1 MSSQEYWK
9 KEKQPSKGK
18 NIRDDAAYQ
27 KQIAEIH
34 QNMLDE
40 IQKEINGFYVRYA
53 KKEGITIAEA
63 KKRASKKL
71 DIEEYARKAKKY
83 VAEKDFSDKA
93 NEEMCLYNLTMKVN
107 RLGRQE
113 RLRLDWNWLSGFDE
127 LEKLLG
133 EKLTEKTLEELE
145 RQAGILGKSIQD
157 NAKAAHAIVNV
168 FLITQ
173 LFQTVSGCTKTC

>member
-9 KEKQPSKGK
+9 KRETAQQRK

-63 KKRASKKL
+63 KKRASKL
-71 DIEEYARKAKKY
+71 
-83 VAEKDFSDKA
+83 V
-93 NEEMCLYNLTMKVN
+93 
-107 RLGRQE
+107 
-113 RLRLDWNWLSGFDE
+113 
-127 LEKLLG
+127 
-133 EKLTEKTLEELE
+133 
-145 RQAGILGKSIQD
+145 
-157 NAKAAHAIVNV
+157 
-168 FLITQ
+168 
-173 LFQTVSGCTKTC
+173 

>member
-9 KEKQPSKGK
+9 KRETAQQRK

-53 KKEGITIAEA
+53 KKEKRLPVAEA
-63 KKRASKKL
+63 KKRASKL

-93 NEEMCLYNLTMKVN
+93 NEE
-107 RLGRQE
+107 R
-113 RLRLDWNWLSGFDE
+113 SPI
-127 LEKLLG
+127 
-133 EKLTEKTLEELE
+133 TLP
-145 RQAGILGKSIQD
+145 
-157 NAKAAHAIVNV
+157 
-168 FLITQ
+168 
-173 LFQTVSGCTKTC
+173 